1 MGEFSD
7 KYNGDINACLR
18 GLQKEM
24 RGGEV
29 VPDEN
34 SPRKRKW
41 QPSQESP
48 SHAESSRAAKTGEI
62 DMRQYFAGLETDNP
76 SARILAAATPKR
88 IKSTK
93 PGSSRPMTSKNNVS
107 SQAYITMSIINL

>member
-1 MGEFSD
+1 MAEFSD

-18 GLQKEM
+18 GLQKD
-24 RGGEV
+24 RQGGEV

-48 SHAESSRAAKTGEI
+48 SHAESSRAAKTGNA
-62 DMRQYFAGLETDNP
+62 FKNSNLLLEVD
-76 SARILAAATPKR
+76 L
-88 IKSTK
+88 
-93 PGSSRPMTSKNNVS
+93 SS
-107 SQAYITMSIINL
+107 